1 MKLSPSRACTE
12 PEVIVIDFSYSL
24 SLIDAMDTLVV
35 LGNYSEFRRV
45 VEIVLQKTDFDK
57 DINVSVF
64 ETNIRG
70 T

>member
-1 MKLSPSRACTE
+1 M
-12 PEVIVIDFSYSL
+12 
-24 SLIDAMDTLVV
+24 V

-45 VEIVLQKTDFDK
+45 VEIVLSNSDFDK

-70 T
+70 KTNVSDSL

>member
-1 MKLSPSRACTE
+1 MAP
-12 PEVIVIDFSYSL
+12 
-24 SLIDAMDTLVV
+24 LVV

-45 VEIVLQKTDFDK
+45 VEIVLSNSDFDK

-70 T
+70 KTNVSDGL